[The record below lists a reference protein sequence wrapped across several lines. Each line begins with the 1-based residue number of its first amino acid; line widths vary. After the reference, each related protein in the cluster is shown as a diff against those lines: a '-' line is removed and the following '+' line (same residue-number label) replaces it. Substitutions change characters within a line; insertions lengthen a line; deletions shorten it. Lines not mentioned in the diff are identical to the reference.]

1 MTSRTSP
8 RRELGFLLSDAAR
21 ALRTLVDQRAREV
34 GMTRAQW
41 SVLVRVQRSEGLKQ
55 SDLAAQIDI
64 APITL
69 ARMIDRLGAS
79 GLVER
84 RADPNDRRANR
95 LYLTQAALPVLEK
108 LATIGEAVMAEAL
121 DGLDDAALHALS
133 VGLLHIKTNVKTCN
147 KASTKRDGHGD
158 DDE

>member
-84 RADPNDRRANR
+84 RADPDDRRANR
-95 LYLTQAALPVLEK
+95 LYLTSEALPVLEK

-121 DGLDDAALHALS
+121 DGLDDAALNALS
-133 VGLLHIKTNVKTCN
+133 VGLLQIKTNIKTCN
-147 KASTKRDGHGD
+147 KAPAKRDGHGD

>member
-1 MTSRTSP
+1 MTAPTSP

-69 ARMIDRLGAS
+69 ARMIDRLDAS

-84 RADPNDRRANR
+84 RADPEDRRANR
-95 LYLTQAALPVLEK
+95 LYLTPAALPVLEK

-121 DGLDDAALHALS
+121 DGLDDATLRALS
-133 VGLLHIKTNVKTCN
+133 VGLLHIKTNIKAGN
-147 KASTKRDGHGD
+147 KAPAKRDSHGD